1 MLTYRLNEEN
11 LMTETTGNETVSD
24 ITRAHST
31 PLSIPPMPV
40 PDPDE
45 DYEEVEEEDEEE

>member
-1 MLTYRLNEEN
+1 
-11 LMTETTGNETVSD
+11 MTEATGNEQVSD
-24 ITRAHST
+24 ITRADST
-31 PLSIPPMPV
+31 PLSIPFIPV